1 MYVVKK
7 YAVVD
12 DDLEDKINAFC
23 KDGKYEVVT
32 ACAHNGWSI
41 TVIYKEV
48 KDENQSKRN
57 S

>member
-1 MYVVKK
+1 MYIVKK

-12 DDLEDKINAFC
+12 DDLEGKINAFC

-32 ACAHNGWSI
+32 ACAYNGWSI

-48 KDENQSKRN
+48 EDEDKSKRN
-57 S
+57 N